1 MSSTK
6 TQESPWFSNILELG
20 PGHQPGF
27 AWARVLNPSLHDRF
41 TQQGGCK
48 WSVVGAGGCGGVKM
62 LFVSLTINGNDLCET
77 SRDRSPG
84 CEPVGV
90 VLEAPLE
97 PKSGLPIEPS

>member
-1 MSSTK
+1 
-6 TQESPWFSNILELG
+6 
-20 PGHQPGF
+20 
-27 AWARVLNPSLHDRF
+27 
-41 TQQGGCK
+41 
-48 WSVVGAGGCGGVKM
+48 M

-97 PKSGLPIEPS
+97 PKSGLPSKPLGAV